1 MLMMKSYLVEIA
13 FTHGIILELG
23 RFDMK
28 KNEDKL
34 IPTGPKVVELTLDH
48 SDKEVEEDEFEP
60 HLSDEEEEA
69 EEENNLSFR

>member
-1 MLMMKSYLVEIA
+1 MEIA

-60 HLSDEEEEA
+60 HFSDEGEA
-69 EEENNLSFR
+69 EEEDNLSFR